1 VIVAAVIAVAR
12 VVAPMVVPSMVA
24 TVDPMVVMHQNKTIA
39 TAAIAL
45 DSSLLIHS
53 FLSSKPRV

>member
-1 VIVAAVIAVAR
+1 MVVPR
-12 VVAPMVVPSMVA
+12 VVAM
-24 TVDPMVVMHQNKTIA
+24 VDPMVVMHQNKTIA

-53 FLSSKPRV
+53 PSFLLHSKQGWQQP

>member
-12 VVAPMVVPSMVA
+12 VVAPMVVPRVVA
-24 TVDPMVVMHQNKTIA
+24 MVDPMVVMHQNKTIA

-53 FLSSKPRV
+53 PSFHLHFQ